1 MTFRSIPYSVY
12 LLALCQALMMSST
25 SLLITAS
32 SLVCLTLTPDKSLV
46 TLPLSL
52 QFFGL
57 MLVSMPASM
66 LMGRLGRK
74 KGFLIGGVFGIV
86 GASLLVYAVF
96 NHLFWLF
103 AVGSFLIGI
112 FNGFGI
118 YYRFAAVDM
127 VSEQNRPKAISYVLV
142 GGVIAAF
149 IGPNLANFG
158 RSMFPAEPFAGGF
171 IYAVII
177 YVLIFVVISFIKFPD
192 AISSKED
199 KSEPRPL
206 GSIASQ
212 PTYIVAVICGMLGYA
227 IMSYLMTA
235 TPLAMNHHNHGFSDT
250 AFVIQWHV
258 LAMFA
263 PSFFTGNIIQRFGV
277 LNVILVGAI
286 LAIVC
291 VVINLMGQTVWHFWT
306 ALVALGI
313 SWNFLF
319 IGATALLTET
329 YRAEEKSKA
338 QGFNDFAVF
347 TLVTIA
353 SLSAGMLQHKLGWE
367 MVNYGAIP
375 FIVIII
381 MSVFW
386 LIRVTD
392 DKRTHLS

>member
-1 MTFRSIPYSVY
+1 
-12 LLALCQALMMSST
+12 MMSST

-57 MLVSMPASM
+57 MLTSMPASM

-74 KGFLIGGVFGIV
+74 QGFLIGSLFGIV
-86 GASLLVYAVF
+86 GASLLVYSVF

-127 VSEQNRPKAISYVLV
+127 VNQENRPKAISYVMV
-142 GGVIAAF
+142 GGVVAAF

-158 RSMFPAEPFAGGF
+158 RSMFPEEPFAGGF
-171 IYAVII
+171 IYATII
-177 YVLIFVVISFIKFPD
+177 YILVFIVVSFIKFPD
-192 AISSKED
+192 VISK
-199 KSEPRPL
+199 KSEKVTPRPMKA
-206 GSIASQ
+206 IASQ

-227 IMSYLMTA
+227 TMSYLMTA
-235 TPLAMNHHNHGFSDT
+235 TPLAMNHHNYGFSDT

-277 LNVILVGAI
+277 LNVILVGVL
-286 LAIVC
+286 LA
-291 VVINLMGQTVWHFWT
+291 VVSVAINLMGVTVWHFWT

-319 IGATALLTET
+319 IGATALLTQT
-329 YRAEEKSKA
+329 YRAEETSKA

-367 MVNYGAIP
+367 MVNYGALP
-375 FIVIII
+375 FILVIL
-381 MSVFW
+381 MSVVW
-386 LIRVTD
+386 LKMKPEDQRIN
-392 DKRTHLS
+392 

>member
-1 MTFRSIPYSVY
+1 MSFKTIPSSVY

-32 SLVCLTLTPDKSLV
+32 ALVCLTLTDDKSLV
-46 TLPLSL
+46 TLPLSM
-52 QFFGL
+52 QFLGL
-57 MLVSMPASM
+57 MLTSMPASI
-66 LMGRLGRK
+66 LMGKLGRK
-74 KGFLIGGVFGIV
+74 KGFLLGTLFGIV
-86 GASLLVYAVF
+86 GASLLVFAVF

-127 VSEQNRPKAISYVLV
+127 VSEENRPKAISYVMV

-149 IGPNLANFG
+149 VGPNLANFG
-158 RSMFPAEPFAGGF
+158 RSMFPEEPFAGGF
-171 IYAVII
+171 IYATII
-177 YVLIFVVISFIKFPD
+177 YVLVFIVISLIKFPD
-192 AISSKED
+192 ALSQNAIEETS
-199 KSEPRPL
+199 RPL
-206 GSIASQ
+206 SKITRQ
-212 PTYIVAVICGMLGYA
+212 PMFIVAVICGMLGYA

-235 TPLAMNHHNHGFSDT
+235 TPLAMKHHAHNFSDT

-277 LNVILVGAI
+277 LNVILAGAV

-291 VVINLMGQTVWHFWT
+291 VAINLVGITVWHFWA

-319 IGATALLTET
+319 IGATALLTQT
-329 YRAEEKSKA
+329 YRSEEKAKA

-367 MVNYGAIP
+367 MVNYGALP
-375 FIVIII
+375 FIIII
-381 MSVFW
+381 ITSVYW
-386 LIRVTD
+386 LKT
-392 DKRTHLS
+392 KGLKH

>member
-1 MTFRSIPYSVY
+1 MSFRSIPYSVY

-25 SLLITAS
+25 SLLITSS

-52 QFFGL
+52 QFLGL
-57 MLVSMPASM
+57 MLTSMPASI
-66 LMGRLGRK
+66 LMGKLGRK
-74 KGFLIGGVFGIV
+74 QGFLIGTLFGVM
-86 GASLLVYAVF
+86 GASILVYSVF
-96 NHLFWLF
+96 YSLFWLF

-127 VSEQNRPKAISYVLV
+127 VGEENRPKAISYVLV

-158 RSMFPAEPFAGGF
+158 RSMFPSEPFAGGF

-177 YVLIFVVISFIKFPD
+177 YILVFIVISFMKFPE
-192 AISSKED
+192 AISTQVIEPD
-199 KSEPRPL
+199 PRPL
-206 GSIASQ
+206 GVIASQ

-235 TPLAMNHHNHGFSDT
+235 TPLAMKHHMHDFSDT
-250 AFVIQWHV
+250 AYVIQWHV

-277 LNVILVGAI
+277 LNVMLVGAV
-286 LAIVC
+286 LAVAC
-291 VVINLMGQTVWHFWT
+291 VVINLMGQTVWHFWM
-306 ALVALGI
+306 ALIALGV

-319 IGATALLTET
+319 IGATALLTQT
-329 YRAEEKSKA
+329 YRSEEKAKA

-353 SLSAGMLQHKLGWE
+353 SLSAGMLQHKFGWE
-367 MVNYGAIP
+367 MVNYGALP
-375 FIVIII
+375 FIVVIV

-386 LIRVTD
+386 L
-392 DKRTHLS
+392 KMKSESS

>member
-1 MTFRSIPYSVY
+1 M
-12 LLALCQALMMSST
+12 
-25 SLLITAS
+25 
-32 SLVCLTLTPDKSLV
+32 LT
-46 TLPLSL
+46 
-52 QFFGL
+52 
-57 MLVSMPASM
+57 SMPASI

-74 KGFLIGGVFGIV
+74 RGFLIGTFFGII
-86 GASLLVYAVF
+86 GASLLVFAVF

-127 VSEQNRPKAISYVLV
+127 VSVENRPKAISYVMV

-149 IGPNLANFG
+149 VGPNLANFG
-158 RSMFPAEPFAGGF
+158 RSMFPEEPFVGGF

-177 YVLIFVVISFIKFPD
+177 YALVFVVISFIKFPD
-192 AISSKED
+192 ALSTKE
-199 KSEPRPL
+199 KMAKPRPL
-206 GSIASQ
+206 SHIASQ
-212 PTYIVAVICGMLGYA
+212 STFIVAVICGMLGYA

-235 TPLAMNHHNHGFSDT
+235 TPLAMNHHSHRFSDS

-258 LAMFA
+258 FAMFA

-277 LNVILVGAI
+277 LNVILVGAL
-286 LAIVC
+286 LAVVC
-291 VVINLMGQTVWHFWT
+291 VVINLMGVTVWHFWA
-306 ALVALGI
+306 ALVALGV

-319 IGATALLTET
+319 IGATALLTQT
-329 YRAEEKSKA
+329 YRPEEKAKA

-367 MVNYGAIP
+367 MVNYGALP
-375 FIVIII
+375 FIIII
-381 MSVFW
+381 VMSVYW
-386 LIRVTD
+386 L
-392 DKRTHLS
+392 KKKSLKH